1 MALNTYNSFDEIDE
15 RLKIL
20 KLQREISK
28 ESFKYNLHNARTNF
42 YPGQL
47 VGGFSGLLQKIAL
60 TFAIKK
66 LSRIFRKHDRVK
78 VLE

>member
-1 MALNTYNSFDEIDE
+1 MTLNTYNSFDEIDE

-20 KLQREISK
+20 RLQRKIRK
-28 ESFKYNLHNARTNF
+28 ESFKYNLHNAKTNF

-47 VGGFSGLLQKIAL
+47 VGGFSRLLQKIVL
-60 TFAIKK
+60 TFTIKK
-66 LSRIFRKHDRVK
+66 LSFIFRKRDRIK